1 MEKNIE
7 QDSIKIIQNGIM
19 EWQPIETI
27 PEGYLV
33 FVWLTLK
40 NDKLLDE
47 RGYFYS
53 RFVKSCKDKNFCFG
67 WYIEDLDSVE
77 KSLFEKG
84 ELYFSHWMPLP
95 PKPPIINLN
104 K

>member
-27 PEGYLV
+27 PEGYFV

-47 RGYFYS
+47 RGYFYG

-67 WYIEDLDSVE
+67 WSTLYLDSVE

-84 ELYFSHWMPLP
+84 ELYFSHWMPQP

>member
-7 QDSIKIIQNGIM
+7 QNSIKIIQNGIM

-27 PEGYLV
+27 PEGYIV
-33 FVWLTLK
+33 FVWLALK
-40 NDKLLDE
+40 NDKLLGE
-47 RGYFYS
+47 REYFYG
-53 RFVKSCKDKNFCFG
+53 RFVKSAKHKNYCFG

-77 KSLFEKG
+77 KSLFEEG

>member
-1 MEKNIE
+1 MQNKIE
-7 QDSIKIIQNGIM
+7 QNSIKLIQNGIM
-19 EWQPIETI
+19 EWQPIETC
-27 PEGYLV
+27 PEGYFV
-33 FVWLTLK
+33 FAWLTPK
-40 NDKLLDE
+40 IDKSLEE
-47 RGYFYS
+47 RVNLFSSIVKTAKHKDYS
-53 RFVKSCKDKNFCFG
+53 FG
-67 WYIEDLDSVE
+67 WLTRYLDSVE

>member
-7 QDSIKIIQNGIM
+7 QNSIKIIQNGIM

-27 PEGYLV
+27 PEGYIV
-33 FVWLTLK
+33 FVWLALK
-40 NDKLLDE
+40 NDKLLGE
-47 RGYFYS
+47 RGYFYG
-53 RFVKSCKDKNFCFG
+53 RFVKSAKHKNYCFG

-84 ELYFSHWMPLP
+84 ELYFSHWMPLL

>member
-7 QDSIKIIQNGIM
+7 QNSIKIIQNGIM
-19 EWQPIETI
+19 EWQPIETC
-27 PEGYLV
+27 PEDYFV
-33 FVWLTLK
+33 FVWLTQK

-47 RGYFYS
+47 REYFDG
-53 RFVKSCKDKNFCFG
+53 RFVISCKHKNYCFG
-67 WYIEDLDSVE
+67 WYIIDLDSAE

>member
-27 PEGYLV
+27 PEGYFV

-47 RGYFYS
+47 RGYFCG
-53 RFVKSCKDKNFCFG
+53 RFVESCKYKDYSFG
-67 WYIEDLDSVE
+67 WCISDLDSVE